1 MTHSEDFESIQ
12 TLDIGGICSSSFNIF
27 LGRRRSGKSVLCE
40 YIVKQMYDKG
50 LIDGVVLF
58 SKTNAGFEMIE
69 PEMRF
74 TEIDKLHEIMNKY
87 KAMNNFNKV
96 AGKRDKIRM
105 RTVVIIDDM
114 ATDLKSKGFDMLP
127 ELATNGRHLAYFPLA
142 LHFMVLS
149 QSLTAIP
156 RIVRLNADQIFFN
169 ALASAREVELV
180 CDECLYL
187 CATTVEER
195 KRARELYKDIVSS
208 EPFIFICVETY
219 KQNIKTFADYL
230 KKVKATCDC

>member
-1 MTHSEDFESIQ
+1 MPHSEDFESIQ
-12 TLDIGGICSSSFNIF
+12 PLDIGGICSSSFNIF

-40 YIVKQMYDKG
+40 YIVKQMYEKG

-58 SKTNAGFEMIE
+58 SKTNAGFEFIE
-69 PEMRF
+69 SEMRF

-87 KAMNNFNKV
+87 KAMNEFNRV
-96 AGKRDKIRM
+96 AGKRDQFKL

-114 ATDLKSKGFDMLP
+114 AADLKSKGFDMLP
-127 ELATNGRHLAYFPLA
+127 ELATNGRHLSRPPLA

-180 CDECLYL
+180 CDECMYL
-187 CATTVEER
+187 CATTIEER

-208 EPFIFICVETY
+208 EPFVFICVEVY
-219 KQNIKTFADYL
+219 RQNVKTFADYL
-230 KKVKATCDC
+230 KKVVAVID